1 VPRRAGS
8 TGMILRVNDV
18 IASAPGRV
26 NLIGEHLDYNGGRC
40 LPIGLPQRTTARI
53 AGATDGKVTVRSGDL
68 VWSGAVGE
76 RPAGWAAYVVGVL
89 DVLRVR
95 EPLEITISSN
105 VPLGAGL
112 SSSAALECSVAAG
125 VDALL
130 GLGLS
135 REELTAACI
144 RAETEY
150 VGAPTGGLDQTA
162 SVYAEPG
169 QAVLLDFADGSHA
182 QVGFDPESAGLSL
195 LVVDTRVAHE
205 HVDGGYAARRA
216 DCEHA
221 AASLGV
227 RHLCEVR
234 DAASALTSLTDE
246 RIRRRVRHVLSEQ
259 ERVGEFVQA
268 LDLGDWAEAGALM
281 TSSHESLRDDF
292 EVSCPE
298 LDVVV
303 DAALD
308 AGALGARMTGGG
320 FGGSAIVLVDSS
332 LVTDTRRA
340 IDEAFA
346 AKGWGE
352 PVHLDAQPSEGARV
366 DS

>member
-1 VPRRAGS
+1 MMLP
-8 TGMILRVNDV
+8 VNDV
-18 IASAPGRV
+18 VASAPGRV

-53 AGATDGKVTVRSGDL
+53 ARAADGRVTVRSGDL
-68 VWSGAVGE
+68 VWSGEVGE
-76 RPAGWAAYVVGVL
+76 RPDGWAAYVVGVL
-89 DVLRVR
+89 DVLGVR
-95 EPLEITISSN
+95 EPLDITISSD
-105 VPLGAGL
+105 VPRGAGL

-125 VDALL
+125 VDGLL

-135 REELTAACI
+135 REQLTEACI

-182 QVGFDPESAGLSL
+182 HVGFDPASAGLSL

-205 HVDGGYAARRA
+205 HVDGGYAARRT

-221 AASLGV
+221 AATLGV
-227 RHLCEVR
+227 RLLCDVR

-246 RIRRRVRHVLSEQ
+246 RIRRRARHVFSEQ
-259 ERVGEFVQA
+259 ERVGEFVRA

-298 LDVVV
+298 LDAVV

-320 FGGSAIVLVDSS
+320 FGGSAIILIDSALVPDA
-332 LVTDTRRA
+332 RRA
-340 IDEAFA
+340 IDQAFA
-346 AKGWGE
+346 AKGWGA
-352 PVHLDAQPSEGARV
+352 PAHLDAQPSAGARV
-366 DS
+366 DA